1 MPLLRITY
9 HRGSLTDAQKAQL
22 AEELTPVLIEG
33 EVGLDNPSARLLAY
47 IVFHE
52 VDPRSEW
59 FVGGKPD
66 LDAPKGG
73 RFLLEIWYVEGA
85 ATQSEKSIVHAKMND
100 ILSNIIGVDGTFP
113 NRLTNW
119 VIINEVGEGTWGA
132 SGVTVGVAAASEAL
146 GASEDRA
153 DYYEKYLNARQRVI
167 DDNGFPAER

>member
-9 HRGSLTDAQKAQL
+9 HRGSLTDSQKVQL

-33 EVGLDNPSARLLAY
+33 EVGRDNPDGRSLAY
-47 IVFHE
+47 IIFHE
-52 VDPRSEW
+52 SDPRSEW

-66 LDAPKGG
+66 TNPPKGG

-85 ATQSEKSIVHAKMND
+85 ATQSEKSIVHDKMNE

-119 VIINEVGEGTWGA
+119 VIINEVAEGAWGA

-146 GASEDRA
+146 GAAEDRA
-153 DYYEKYLNARQRVI
+153 DYYEKYLKARQRVF
-167 DDNGFPAER
+167 DKNGFPRER